1 MHFIQCL
8 LAGILIVNA
17 SGIISAGE
25 QETISKEQSV
35 LEIGKKILSFFSTRY
50 QQGTINISLY
60 SSDGRVSMGE
70 WDNFLEELKS
80 IGQKQYLEAQLRRN
94 DDNWGGGGRW
104 DYLKIEEAK
113 GFTGEGLYEIK
124 KNFQLGVRVNYLS
137 TNKGKSDY
145 FNQFGDY
152 YPSGE
157 KYTTF
162 SISQYREV
170 ESWLTSILSGVKCSL
185 SVWRIRFTGSAF
197 VGLGQVKV
205 KVKSE
210 SEIMEASQETIT
222 EKIQDADTQY
232 GIALEYGTEIEFLIH
247 KNLSLIIARSD
258 ERLTNITTQI
268 GGEKR
273 DTDFSG
279 SVSKSKVRLNFR
291 F

>member
-1 MHFIQCL
+1 MHFIKCL
-8 LAGILIVNA
+8 LTGILIVSA

-25 QETISKEQSV
+25 QGTISKEQSV
-35 LEIGKKILSFFSTRY
+35 LEIGKKIVSFFSARY
-50 QQGTINISLY
+50 QQGTINVNLY

-70 WDNFLEELKS
+70 WNNFLEELKN
-80 IGQKQYLEAQLRRN
+80 IGGKQYLEAQLRRD

-104 DYLKIEEAK
+104 DYIKIEETK
-113 GFTGEGLYEIK
+113 GFGVETLYEAK
-124 KNFQLGVRVNYLS
+124 KNLQIGVRVNYLS
-137 TNKGKSDY
+137 TNIGKADY

-152 YPSGE
+152 YPSDE

-185 SVWRIRFTGSAF
+185 SVGRVRVTGSAF
-197 VGLGQVKV
+197 VGLGQVKI

-210 SEIMEASQETIT
+210 SEIREASQETIT
-222 EKIQDADTQY
+222 EKIQDSDTRY

-247 KNLSLIIARSD
+247 KNLSLIIALSD
-258 ERLTNITTQI
+258 ERLTNITSQI

-279 SVSKSKVRLNFR
+279 SVSKSKVGLNFR